1 MIFTMLCSLMFS
13 GDIELPDRY
22 YGADCLIYV
31 PGNPTTWFKNVYVC
45 IFSTTFNN
53 SNTDPPDLMIPAIDA
68 RQKVWCNG
76 ERGCWSPGT
85 CCYGYESKG
94 MYVRRKLS
102 YNGAEFEVVE
112 VPLDA
117 NMMKQKL
124 VLSLPSY
131 NSTIGYASLSDYNTQ
146 KLPSKQ
152 FTHGQSVS
160 ATVMALPAPATGRRL
175 LLLLKSLHDGV
186 ETSSSKRAK
195 KRSSASKS
203 DPNSLSHIN
212 VGDVIHGRIRR
223 VDSYG
228 LFISIDHRNV
238 LWGSS

>member
-1 MIFTMLCSLMFS
+1 MEKGGVGAL
-13 GDIELPDRY
+13 ELVAMDM
-22 YGADCLIYV
+22 
-31 PGNPTTWFKNVYVC
+31 K
-45 IFSTTFNN
+45 
-53 SNTDPPDLMIPAIDA
+53 A
-68 RQKVWCNG
+68 R
-76 ERGCWSPGT
+76 
-85 CCYGYESKG
+85 G

-102 YNGAEFEVVE
+102 YKGAEFEVVE

-117 NMMKQKL
+117 NMM

-160 ATVMALPAPATGRRL
+160 ATVMALPAPATGGRL

-195 KRSSASKS
+195 NRSSASKS
-203 DPNSLSHIN
+203 DPNSLSNIN

-228 LFISIDHRNV
+228 LFISTDHRNV
-238 LWGSS
+238 VG